1 MNRNNFFIVGAQRSG
16 STYLL
21 TLLDEHPGICMAKPV
36 IPEPKYFINKSQYGV
51 SANEY
56 IELHFNNAD
65 HSSQLH
71 GEKSTSYY
79 EREES
84 AHLISHLYPFSKII
98 FILRDPVE
106 RALSNYFFSVE
117 NGVEKRTIEDVF
129 LDETKITT
137 TYDSNIS
144 TNPFDYVGR
153 GEYKKFIDLYLR
165 YFKKEQLK
173 ILIFEEL
180 KGNLSMIQGLF
191 KFLNVDETFIP
202 NSLMLKINESTKK
215 THIPDEVRQRL
226 KLYYKTTLPQLEDLL
241 GRDLN
246 VWK

>member
-1 MNRNNFFIVGAQRSG
+1 MNINNFFIVGAQRSG

-21 TLLDEHPGICMAKPV
+21 TLLDEHPGICMAKP
-36 IPEPKYFINKSQYGV
+36 IRPEPKYFMNKSQYNV
-51 SANEY
+51 SASEY
-56 IELHFNNAD
+56 IKLHFDNAEY
-65 HSSQLH
+65 SSQLH

-79 EREES
+79 ELEES

-106 RALSNYFFSVE
+106 RALSNYFFSIN

-129 LDETKITT
+129 LHETEITS

-153 GEYKKFIDLYLR
+153 GEYKKFIDLYLK
-165 YFKKEQLK
+165 YFKKEQIK

-180 KGNLSMIQGLF
+180 RNNLIMIQGLF
-191 KFLNVDETFIP
+191 KFLNVDETYIP
-202 NSLMLKINESTKK
+202 NSLMLKINESINK
-215 THIPDEVRQRL
+215 THVPDEVRQKL
-226 KLYYKTTLPQLEDLL
+226 KLYYKTTFPQLEHFL

>member
-21 TLLDEHPGICMAKPV
+21 TLLDEHPEICMAKPTR
-36 IPEPKYFINKSQYGV
+36 PEPKYFMNKSQYDV
-51 SANEY
+51 SASEY
-56 IELHFNNAD
+56 RELHFNNAEY
-65 HSSQLH
+65 SSQLH

-79 EREES
+79 EVEES

-129 LDETKITT
+129 LLETGITP

-153 GEYKKFIDLYLR
+153 GEYKRFIDLYLK
-165 YFKKEQLK
+165 YFKKEQIK
-173 ILIFEEL
+173 VLIFEEL
-180 KGNLSMIQGLF
+180 RNNLSIIQELF
-191 KFLNVDETFIP
+191 KFLNVDENYIP
-202 NSLMLKINESTKK
+202 NSLMLKINETINK
-215 THIPDEVRQRL
+215 THVPDEVRHRL
-226 KLYYKTTLPQLEDLL
+226 KSYYKTTFPQLERLL
-241 GRDLN
+241 GRELN
-246 VWK
+246 AWK